1 MSNNI
6 KKVGEGVS
14 PHFTCSPPPPPPHF
28 TNKKAL
34 ISHQINH
41 LFFKNKTKQNPNFIT
56 LKINNNNNHNNH
68 DKSEKNFRFKIVFT
82 KIHKQWKQKE
92 ERNEEKDQMIVTT

>member
-14 PHFTCSPPPPPPHF
+14 THFTCSPPPHF

-34 ISHQINH
+34 ISHQ
-41 LFFKNKTKQNPNFIT
+41 NPNFIT
-56 LKINNNNNHNNH
+56 LKINNNNHNNH
-68 DKSEKNFRFKIVFT
+68 DKSEKNFRFEIVFT